1 MMKRQ
6 FLSKGFILCAL
17 VTALAVSGC
26 SRAAVYEMDSGER
39 TAGADGKVEV
49 TRDGNGNRVVSLN
62 VAHLPM
68 PSRLDEGASTYV
80 VWISPEES
88 NYQYNMGQLRL
99 TKDRTGTI
107 TFTTPFNTFEMVVTA
122 EIQGN
127 VLAPSKQVVL
137 RRGIAGGN

>member
-1 MMKRQ
+1 MLKRQ
-6 FLSKGFILCAL
+6 FLSKGLILGVL
-17 VTALAVSGC
+17 VSSLAISGC
-26 SRAAVYEMDSGER
+26 SRAAVYQMDSGER
-39 TAGADGKVEV
+39 TAGADGQLEI
-49 TRDGNGNRVVSLN
+49 TRDNNGNRVLSLS

-80 VWISPEES
+80 VWISPADS

-99 TKDRTGTI
+99 TKDRTGSL
-107 TFTTPFNTFEMVVTA
+107 TFTTPFDSFEMVVTA